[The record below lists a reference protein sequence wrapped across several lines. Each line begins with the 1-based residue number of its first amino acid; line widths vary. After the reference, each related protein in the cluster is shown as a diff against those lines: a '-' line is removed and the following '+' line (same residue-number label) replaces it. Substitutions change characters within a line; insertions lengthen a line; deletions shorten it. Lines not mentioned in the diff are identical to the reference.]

1 VPLPAHSLNTYI
13 LNIDKGT
20 TAIEPLKLEDDA
32 LTPKTYYDLQG
43 RRLESPSGLCIER
56 SANGRSRKIY
66 FK

>member
-56 SANGRSRKIY
+56 SANGRSRKIF